1 MKASVIAAVTAPT
14 TDAATDAD
22 PAVVGGALPRE
33 HTRWL
38 SAQARIPRAA
48 LTLAVAAPLVGG
60 VLLLVQ
66 AWLLARVLDAAI
78 MGDAPRAALMGDIG
92 IIVALIAVR
101 ALLTWVSERAGARAA
116 EGVKQ
121 TIRLALFDRMM
132 ALGPTWTR
140 SRVSGELASAVVDQ
154 VEGLDG
160 FFARYL
166 PSAVS
171 AAILPLAFGLVL
183 LPSDWIAGL
192 LLLVTAPLIPMFM
205 ALIGWGAEAASRRHV
220 RAMARLSGFFA
231 DRLRGLAT
239 LKLYGRAQA
248 EAALVGSASEAIR
261 QRTMSVLRIAFLS
274 SAVLEFFAALGVA
287 GMAVYF
293 GLTYLGFLD
302 LRASP
307 LTLHAGF
314 FCLLMAPEAYAPL
327 RQFAAHYHDRA
338 TARAAVAQIAQAFEG
353 LPDTQGGE
361 GAPNQGKRTGVG
373 QATVA
378 AGNVGRRT
386 SHDISQGAS
395 HEMVSSRTA
404 MPAATPR
411 HETPAA
417 GMTLRLQALTIHTPD
432 RTRPVLQAAELAMS
446 AGEHVVLMGESG
458 SGKTTLLEALTR
470 MRSSEGHIELDGVVL
485 ADWDE
490 AALRERV
497 ALIGQKPFL
506 FAGSI
511 ADNIRLGRPAATDD
525 EVLEAARRA
534 QVLAFADAL
543 PAGLATLLGPR
554 GRGLSGGQAQ
564 RVALARL
571 FLRDP
576 ALILLDEPTAHL
588 DEATQA
594 QVLEAILDFAQGRT
608 LILATHASSVA
619 QRLARVVRLV
629 DGKLEA
635 A

>member
-1 MKASVIAAVTAPT
+1 MSGPQSDAAIKASVIAAVTAPT
-14 TDAATDAD
+14 MDAVADAD
-22 PAVVGGALPRE
+22 TPITAGELPRE
-33 HTRWL
+33 HSRWL
-38 SAQARIPRAA
+38 SAQSRLPRVP
-48 LTLAVAAPLVGG
+48 LTLAVVAPLVGG
-60 VLLLVQ
+60 ALLLVQ
-66 AWLLARVLDAAI
+66 AWLLAGVLDAAI
-78 MGDAPRAALMGDIG
+78 LGDVPRAALLGDIG
-92 IIVALIAVR
+92 VIVVLMVVR
-101 ALLTWVSERAGARAA
+101 AALTWVSERAGARAA

-121 TIRLALFDRMM
+121 AIRLALFDRMM
-132 ALGPTWTR
+132 AQGPMWTR

-183 LPSDWIAGL
+183 MPWDWIAGL
-192 LLLVTAPLIPMFM
+192 LLLVTAPMIPLFM

-231 DRLRGLAT
+231 DRLRGLSI

-248 EAALVGSASEAIR
+248 EAAVVGSASEAIR

-287 GMAVYF
+287 GMAMYF
-293 GLTYLGFLD
+293 GLSFLGLLD
-302 LRASP
+302 LRASSV
-307 LTLHAGF
+307 TLHTAF

-327 RQFAAHYHDRA
+327 RQFAAHYHDRS
-338 TARAAVAQIAQAFEG
+338 TARAAVAQIAAAFEG
-353 LPDTQGGE
+353 LPLTQAEAGLRAAAQPAHAGRAPTA
-361 GAPNQGKRTGVG
+361 GATSSP
-373 QATVA
+373 AT
-378 AGNVGRRT
+378 
-386 SHDISQGAS
+386 
-395 HEMVSSRTA
+395 
-404 MPAATPR
+404 
-411 HETPAA
+411 
-417 GMTLRLQALTIHTPD
+417 GMTLRLRALTVHTPD
-432 RTRPVLQAAELAMS
+432 QTRAVLDAVELTVS
-446 AGEHVVLMGESG
+446 AGEHVALMGESG
-458 SGKTTLLEALTR
+458 SGKTTLFEALTR
-470 MRSSEGHIELDGVVL
+470 LRTSDGGIELDGVPL
-485 ADWDE
+485 ANWNE
-490 AALRERV
+490 AELRDRV

-511 ADNIRLGRPAATDD
+511 AENIRLGRPQATDD
-525 EVLEAARRA
+525 EVHEAARQA

-543 PAGLATLLGPR
+543 PAGLATMLGPR

-588 DEATQA
+588 DETTQA

-608 LILATHASSVA
+608 LILSTHASLVA
-619 QRLARVVRLV
+619 QRLARRVRLV